1 MGMGFLSNPIIA
13 PEAKGITSAGL
24 NDPAAGPVVV
34 AVPKEQV
41 PGEQRVATVP
51 EVVSKLT
58 KSGLVVRIEHDAGTS
73 AYYPDALFTA
83 AGAKIVSSRA
93 ELFNGAKIV
102 LCVQPPTVADVDVL
116 AEGTVVIGFMNPTR
130 NLEAITRM
138 RDRKITVFALEL
150 VPRISRAQSMDALSS
165 QATAGGYVAVILGAE
180 NCPKF
185 LPMLTTA
192 AGTIRPS
199 TVLILGAGVAGLVA
213 IATAKRLGA
222 LVEAYD
228 VRRAAG
234 EQVRCLGAKF
244 LELAIDAEGQG
255 GYARE
260 LTPEEKVQ
268 EQQMVSAAVARADIV
283 ITTAAIPGRK
293 APVLIT
299 KATVA
304 TMRPGAVII
313 DMAAESGG
321 NCELT
326 QAGKT
331 VREHGVMIIGPQN
344 LPARVPFHS
353 SQMYAKNLQ
362 SFLSLLINKE
372 GKLVTEFT
380 DEILTASLLVHA
392 GTVLH
397 KPTCDL
403 MDGEKL

>member
-1 MGMGFLSNPIIA
+1 VGIVSTPITAQEIKGTIDAGQKNPVIV
-13 PEAKGITSAGL
+13 
-24 NDPAAGPVVV
+24 PVVI
-34 AVPKEQV
+34 AVPRELA

-51 EVVSKLT
+51 DVVQKLT
-58 KSGLVVRIEHDAGTS
+58 KSGYEVRIEHDAGIK
-73 AYYPDALFTA
+73 AFYPDDLFIA
-83 AGAKIVSSRA
+83 AGAKIAPGPA
-93 ELFNGAKIV
+93 ELLDGARIV
-102 LCVQPPTVADVDVL
+102 LRVQPPTVADVNQLD
-116 AEGTVVIGFMNPTR
+116 EGTIVIGFMNAAN

-138 RDRKITVFALEL
+138 RDRKITAFALEF
-150 VPRISRAQSMDALSS
+150 VPRITRAQSMDALSS
-165 QATAGGYVAVILGAE
+165 QATAGGYVAAILGAD

-192 AGTIRPS
+192 AGTIRPA
-199 TVLILGAGVAGLVA
+199 TVLILGAGVAGLMA

-234 EQVRCLGAKF
+234 EQVRSLGAKF
-244 LELAIDAEGQG
+244 LELEIDAEGKG

-260 LTPEEKVQ
+260 LTPEEKEK

-299 KATVA
+299 GQTVS

-331 VREHGVMIIGPQN
+331 VREQGVTIIGPQN
-344 LPARVPFHS
+344 LPARIPFHT

-362 SFLSLLINKE
+362 SFLALLVDKN
-372 GKLVTEFT
+372 GALVAEFT
-380 DEILTASLLVHA
+380 DEILVASLLVHA
-392 GTVLH
+392 GEVWH
-397 KPTCDL
+397 GPTRDL
-403 MDGEKL
+403 MKGGKT

>member
-1 MGMGFLSNPIIA
+1 V
-13 PEAKGITSAGL
+13 GIVT
-24 NDPAAGPVVV
+24 PALVI
-34 AVPKEQV
+34 AVPKELV

-51 EVVSKLT
+51 DVVRNLV
-58 KSGLVVRIEHDAGTS
+58 KSGCEIRIEQNAGAGAFYQDSSFVT
-73 AYYPDALFTA
+73 
-83 AGAKIVSSRA
+83 AGAKVVTQKQA
-93 ELFNGAKIV
+93 LFDDAKIV
-102 LCVQPPTVADVDVL
+102 LRVQPPTVTEIKEL
-116 AEGTVVIGFMNPTR
+116 AEGTIVIGFMNAAN
-130 NLEAITRM
+130 NLETIRTM
-138 RDRKITVFALEL
+138 RDRKITAFSLEL

-165 QATAGGYVAVILGAE
+165 QATAGGYVAAILGAE

-199 TVLILGAGVAGLVA
+199 TVLILGAGIAGLMA

-234 EQVRCLGAKF
+234 EQVRSLGAKF
-244 LELAIDAEGQG
+244 LELEINAEGQG

-260 LTPEEKVQ
+260 LTTEEKVKEQ
-268 EQQMVSAAVARADIV
+268 EMVSAAVARADIV
-283 ITTAAIPGRK
+283 ITTAAIPGRR

-299 KATVA
+299 KETVR
-304 TMRPGAVII
+304 TMQPGAVII

-326 QAGKT
+326 QTGKT
-331 VREHGVMIIGPQN
+331 IRDHGVVIIGPQN

-362 SFLSLLINKE
+362 SFLSLLIDKN
-372 GKLVTEFT
+372 GALVPEFT
-380 DEILTASLLVHA
+380 DEILTACLLVHA
-392 GTVLH
+392 GKVCHQPTHDLLEGL
-397 KPTCDL
+397 KP
-403 MDGEKL
+403 